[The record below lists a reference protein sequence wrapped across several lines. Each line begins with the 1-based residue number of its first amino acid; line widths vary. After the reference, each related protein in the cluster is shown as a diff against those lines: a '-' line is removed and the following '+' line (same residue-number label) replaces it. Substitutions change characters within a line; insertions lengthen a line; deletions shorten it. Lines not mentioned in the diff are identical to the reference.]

1 MVDMGK
7 KRSDESRKMRLRKET
22 LRALEQRVVGA
33 DDLARVVGGRHKY
46 SYMCTTMPTV
56 EP

>member
-1 MVDMGK
+1 MGK
-7 KRSDESRKMRLRKET
+7 KRSDEKMRLRKET

-33 DDLARVVGGRHKY
+33 DDLARVVGGRLKY

-56 EP
+56 ER